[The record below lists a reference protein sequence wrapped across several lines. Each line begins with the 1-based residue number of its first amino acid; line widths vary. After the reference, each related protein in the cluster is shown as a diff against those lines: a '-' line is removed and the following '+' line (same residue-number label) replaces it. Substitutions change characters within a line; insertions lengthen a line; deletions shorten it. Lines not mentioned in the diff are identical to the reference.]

1 MAVRILF
8 LCFIVISTASLAT
21 ADSIDIGF
29 NDESFQ
35 LIYEKGLSQD
45 EYGTSLLN
53 GRFLYND
60 DKETK
65 LGSIGLDF
73 VGQPGNIS
81 GLDLGASAKVYAGNT
96 EPDIDFMNLAIGL
109 RGDYTFPQLRGVGL
123 SARLNYAPKV
133 FSFRDSERLLE
144 SRLRVTYAMLP
155 KVRLY
160 LGYQNIRLDVEDRS
174 GHSTIDDSV
183 RIGFINLF

>member
-1 MAVRILF
+1 MAVRILL
-8 LCFIVISTASLAT
+8 LCFIVISTASPAS
-21 ADSIDIGF
+21 ADSVDVGF
-29 NDESFQ
+29 NDDSFQ

-53 GRFLYND
+53 GRFLYNGD
-60 DKETK
+60 EETK

-81 GLDLGASAKVYAGNT
+81 GLDLGAGAKFYAGNSD
-96 EPDIDFMNLAIGL
+96 PDIDFMNLAIGL
-109 RGDYTFPQLRGVGL
+109 RGDYTLPHMRGVGL

-160 LGYQNIRLDVEDRS
+160 LGYQHIRLDVEDRS
-174 GHSTIDDSV
+174 GHATIDDSV
-183 RIGFINLF
+183 RIGFIGSF